1 MLKKSPSGSLCPY
14 YYRGAELQ
22 PLHYGS
28 YRDDMDK
35 LSGIIDAEEAFILAS
50 SSPGGRRV
58 WIDLYENNF
67 TDSMI
72 AKLSLHITTISPKV
86 SKMALVG
93 CSKKVFKKIINQLY
107 DLNCN
112 LAGQIK
118 LFDDP
123 EVSKDWLVG
132 KTRSKDGPSLFFF

>member
-14 YYRGAELQ
+14 YYKGGELQ

-28 YRDDMDK
+28 YKDNMER
-35 LSGIIDAEEAFILAS
+35 LSEIMDAEEKFILS
-50 SSPGGRRV
+50 STGGRRV
-58 WIDLYENNF
+58 WIDLYETNL
-67 TDSMI
+67 TGSMI
-72 AKLSLHITTISPKV
+72 FKMAKHITHISPKV

-93 CSKKVFKKIINQLY
+93 CSKSVFKKIINYLGV
-107 DLNCN
+107 LKCN

-123 EVSKDWLVG
+123 EISKDWLVG
-132 KTRSKDGPSLFFF
+132 KTHSKDWER

>member
-14 YYRGAELQ
+14 YYRGGELQ

-28 YRDDMDK
+28 YRDDMDR
-35 LSGIIDAEEAFILAS
+35 LSEIIDAEENFILS
-50 SSPGGRRV
+50 STSPSGRRV
-58 WIDLYENNF
+58 WIDLYETNL

-72 AKLSLHITTISPKV
+72 IKLSQHIAIISPKV

-93 CSKKVFKKIINQLY
+93 CSKKTFNKITNYLR
-107 DLNCN
+107 NAGCN
-112 LAGQIK
+112 LARQIK
-118 LFDDP
+118 LFDDT

-132 KTRSKDGPSLFFF
+132 KNACEYRP

>member
-14 YYRGAELQ
+14 YYRGGELH

-28 YRDDMDK
+28 YHDDMDK
-35 LSGIIDAEEAFILAS
+35 LSRVIDAEEVFILS
-50 SSPGGRRV
+50 TSSPGGRHV

-72 AKLSLHITTISPKV
+72 IKLSQHIVNISPKV

-93 CSKKVFKKIINQLY
+93 CSKKVFNKIIKQLY
-107 DLNCN
+107 DMDCN

-123 EVSKDWLVG
+123 EISKDWLVG
-132 KTRSKDGPSLFFF
+132 RTCSKGWER

>member
-14 YYRGAELQ
+14 YYKGGELH

-35 LSGIIDAEEAFILAS
+35 LSEIIDAEEKFIMS
-50 SSPGGRRV
+50 SMSGRRI
-58 WIDLYENNF
+58 WIDLYETNL

-72 AKLSLHITTISPKV
+72 LRMSQHIVHISPKV
-86 SKMALVG
+86 TKMALVG
-93 CSKKVFKKIINQLY
+93 CSKRVFNNIISYLREAE
-107 DLNCN
+107 CS

-132 KTRSKDGPSLFFF
+132 KTRSRDWER